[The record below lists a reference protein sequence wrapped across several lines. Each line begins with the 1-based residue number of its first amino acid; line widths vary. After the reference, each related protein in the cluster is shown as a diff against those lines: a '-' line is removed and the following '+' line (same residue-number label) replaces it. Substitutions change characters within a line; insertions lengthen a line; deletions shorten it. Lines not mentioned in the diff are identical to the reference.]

1 MRTPDAAAALIR
13 PAQTVAICGHVN
25 PDGDTVGSVL
35 AMMHGLRAMGKDVQ
49 VFSQDKIPGNLSML
63 PGVEDFRHPAQADA
77 YYDLMIVVDVA
88 DVDRLGECAALMQR
102 ADALLQLD
110 HHGTNPG
117 YAQVNSVDPSAS
129 AAALLVKEQL
139 DVLGVDITRD
149 IAVCLYTAIATDTGN
164 FSFNNTTAE
173 AFRVMGELM
182 ECELPLDQLN
192 RRLFR
197 VSSKPARLLLGRAL
211 RSLAFHADDRIT
223 VMTLTQR
230 DFDEC
235 GALPEHADAIVNS
248 GLDIEG
254 VSMAA
259 LLRETPA
266 GNVKA
271 SLRAVAP
278 ARVDGIAS
286 TFGGGGHPQA
296 AGCTLTA
303 PLASAVQQ
311 LLQAMKQAL

>member
-1 MRTPDAAAALIR
+1 M
-13 PAQTVAICGHVN
+13 
-25 PDGDTVGSVL
+25 
-35 AMMHGLRAMGKDVQ
+35 
-49 VFSQDKIPGNLSML
+49 
-63 PGVEDFRHPAQADA
+63 
-77 YYDLMIVVDVA
+77 
-88 DVDRLGECAALMQR
+88 
-102 ADALLQLD
+102 
-110 HHGTNPG
+110 
-117 YAQVNSVDPSAS
+117 DPSAS

-149 IAVCLYTAIATDTGN
+149 IAICLYTAIATDTGN

-223 VMTLTQR
+223 VMALTQR

-303 PLASAVQQ
+303 PLASAVEQ